1 MLSLIYP
8 GWGTTSSPL
17 FFMFLRLL
25 TGGDASASK
34 SMVRSS

>member
-8 GWGTTSSPL
+8 GWGTTFSPL
-17 FFMFLRLL
+17 IFMFLPLL

-34 SMVRSS
+34 